1 MNKWTGGKMAISNL
15 ASLREHLQWAIEL
28 EHATLAPYLTALY
41 SIKDGSNVESA
52 EVIKSVFLEEM
63 LHMALAANI
72 LNAVGGTP
80 KFDYD
85 GFIPTFPTPLPHGD
99 GSFVV
104 HLGKFSR
111 PAVESFLNI
120 ERPAESDAVPLEE
133 NYHSIG
139 QFYAAIVDG
148 LKSCCDALGEE
159 TVFSGDP
166 AWQLTAATTYYGG
179 AGRLIEVKDLASAL
193 EAMEEIVEQGEGM
206 DHASIFDG
214 DKNMFH
220 PEREEVGH
228 YFRFQEILFGR
239 SYQAGDTAQS
249 GPTGESFDVDWT
261 AVHNM
266 RQNPDI
272 DDYPPDS
279 PARVKMEDLAQ
290 GYSDMLRMM
299 ERAFAGDPKLF
310 GETVGTMFELRH
322 LIQELM
328 ELPSGDGKTTVG
340 PYFAYRPPAHHHK
353 CWIEIRDKG
362 PYAVHGDIALVRKKR
377 VTSSEGEA
385 ITWATTEKLAAD
397 EGYVLCRCGQ
407 SKTKPFCDGTH
418 DYQAFDHDCR
428 EEFAP
433 ISETQEVLNGGDF
446 RVKIDNSYCVHAK
459 YCFNKTSGIRRL
471 MAETPDANAK
481 SQVMA
486 MTDRCPSGTFVYEME
501 IDGELT
507 EIEPDLPK
515 EIAAIAKD
523 EKSKTAGPL
532 WVTGGIPIM
541 KPDGT
546 FLETRNR
553 VTLCRCGASK
563 NKPFCDGS
571 HAKID
576 FED

>member
-1 MNKWTGGKMAISNL
+1 MAITSL

-41 SIKDGSNVESA
+41 SIKDGTNVESA

-104 HLGKFSR
+104 NLGKFSR
-111 PAVESFLNI
+111 EGIESFLNI
-120 ERPAESDAVPLEE
+120 ERPAETDAEPLEQ

-139 QFYAAIVDG
+139 QFYAAIVEG
-148 LKSCCDALGEE
+148 LKSCCEALGEDA
-159 TVFSGDP
+159 VFTGDP
-166 AWQLTAATTYYGG
+166 AWQLTSETTYYGG
-179 AGRLIEVKDLASAL
+179 AGHLIEVTDLATAL
-193 EAMEEIVEQGEGM
+193 AAMDEIVEQGEGM

-220 PEREEVGH
+220 PERDEVGH

-239 SYQAGDTAQS
+239 NYQAGDTADS
-249 GPTGESFDVDWT
+249 GPTGPEFVVDWG

-266 RQNPDI
+266 RQNPEI
-272 DDYPPDS
+272 IDYPTDS
-279 PARVKMEDLAQ
+279 EARKKMEALAQ

-299 ERAFAGDPKLF
+299 ECAFAGEPRLF

-322 LIQELM
+322 LIQDLM
-328 ELPSGDGKTTVG
+328 ELPSGDGETTVG
-340 PYFAYRPPAHHHK
+340 PYFAYRPPLLRHER
-353 CWIEIRDKG
+353 WIEIREDG
-362 PYAVHGDIALVRKKR
+362 PYAVHGDIPLVRKKR
-377 VTSSEGEA
+377 VTTSEGEA
-385 ITWATTEKLAAD
+385 VTWAVTELLPAD
-397 EGYVLCRCGQ
+397 EGYVLCRCGN

-418 DYQAFDHDCR
+418 DYEKFDGDCMKNF
-428 EEFAP
+428 EP
-433 ISETQEVLNGGDF
+433 ISETQEILEGDGI
-446 RVKIDNSYCVHAK
+446 RVKVENSYCVHAK
-459 YCFNKTSGIRRL
+459 YCFNKTSGIRKL
-471 MAETPDANAK
+471 MASSPDASAK
-481 SQVMA
+481 SQIMA
-486 MTDRCPSGTFVYEME
+486 MSDRCPSGTFVYEME
-501 IDGELT
+501 LDGEMT
-507 EIEPDLPK
+507 EVEPDLPF
-515 EIAAIAKD
+515 EIGAISED
-523 EKSKTAGPL
+523 SNSSTAGPL

-541 KPDGT
+541 RPDGT
-546 FLETRNR
+546 FLESRNR
-553 VTLCRCGASK
+553 VTLCRCGQSK

-576 FED
+576 FKD